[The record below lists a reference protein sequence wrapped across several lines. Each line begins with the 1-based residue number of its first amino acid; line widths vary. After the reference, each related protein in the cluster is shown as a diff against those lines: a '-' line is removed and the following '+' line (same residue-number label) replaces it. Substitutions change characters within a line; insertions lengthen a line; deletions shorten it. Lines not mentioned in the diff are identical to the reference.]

1 MLLLRIKFLRE
12 KAGISQADLSAR
24 VRVNQTAVSQWERG
38 VALPSCDKLPA
49 LAEALGCT
57 INDLFVPIHSIP
69 QTFEEV
75 HAG

>member
-1 MLLLRIKFLRE
+1 MLLLRIKILRE
-12 KAGISQADLSAR
+12 QAGISQADLSAR

-49 LAEALGCT
+49 LAEALSCT
-57 INDLFVPIHSIP
+57 INDLFTPTDSIP
-69 QTFEEV
+69 QLAAEV